1 MSLRWSTG
9 ETTQVITFTA
19 TEDANVTAFFKPGGS
34 GQIYNSVIAQA
45 NDASLGSVMAL
56 VLLAGQRDYN

>member
-1 MSLRWSTG
+1 MSTG

-34 GQIYNSVIAQA
+34 GQIYNSVVAQA
-45 NDASLGSVMAL
+45 NDASLFSHRHRY
-56 VLLAGQRDYN
+56 LLAGQRDYD